1 MNPIVRILNHRAYPV
16 FAALLLIVAAILF
29 TIDSS
34 GFVALDALWLA
45 LITAGLFLLWRLLVS
60 TQTAEMDSVQKIRSQ
75 LTNSKTP
82 TIIEFFSSY
91 CVGCMAMKPVLDRLE
106 QEAGE
111 RLQIIRLNIDEE
123 PGRTLMAEYDIV
135 FTPTFVYFDKQGNKL
150 RDSIGILD
158 QARVLYD
165 LEMS

>member
-1 MNPIVRILNHRAYPV
+1 MNPLVRIFNHRAYPV

-29 TIDSS
+29 TIDSN
-34 GFVALDALWLA
+34 GFVALDTLWLA
-45 LITAGLFLLWRLLVS
+45 LIAGALFLLWRLLVS
-60 TQTAEMDSVQKIRSQ
+60 NQTPEMDSVQQIRAQ
-75 LTNSKTP
+75 LTNGATP

-123 PGRTLMAEYDIV
+123 PGRTLMSEYDIV

-165 LEMS
+165 LDMS